1 MLNEASR
8 RQSSFDKN
16 RSLSQKDWQSN
27 GKSEYLFIYFCIV
40 RTKDETK
47 IAAIYKAT
55 LSLVKERGL
64 AGITM
69 GDISKEASI
78 ATGTLYIYFKN
89 KDELIKALFS
99 ECREKSAREYFAGI
113 EQDASFDEKL
123 QKVFTNIVHY
133 KSKHFD
139 VSAFLEQS
147 YHSPFVCM
155 TDLKKKQKALNPLF
169 ALIEE
174 GIEKKKIKNVEADLV
189 LTYLF
194 GIINEM
200 VKKAYFSNKKLSPEV
215 IGQVYGMFRDGIRG

>member
-1 MLNEASR
+1 M
-8 RQSSFDKN
+8 
-16 RSLSQKDWQSN
+16 
-27 GKSEYLFIYFCIV
+27 
-40 RTKDETK
+40 RTKDESK
-47 IAAIYKAT
+47 VAAIYKAT

-69 GDISKEASI
+69 SDISKEASI

-113 EQDASFDEKL
+113 NATASFEEKL
-123 QKVFTNIVHY
+123 QTVFANIVQY
-133 KSKHFD
+133 KMKHFD

-147 YHSPFVCM
+147 YHSPFVCV

-169 ALIEE
+169 ALIED
-174 GIEKKKIKNVEADLV
+174 GIEKKKIKDVDADLV

-194 GIINEM
+194 GIVNEM
-200 VKKAYFSNKKLSPEV
+200 VKKAYFSNKKLSTEI
-215 IGQVYGMFRDGIRG
+215 IGQVYAMFRDGIRC